1 MGGEGD
7 IMEEDEDAAA
17 MAMTTTG
24 TDRTRYTREERDLT
38 TFVRLQYQVRCKM
51 GNGRFQVSNPRCLG
65 KFIPLSDTEG
75 PYLVSS

>member
-38 TFVRLQYQVRCKM
+38 PCVRLQSQVRCKM
-51 GNGRFQVSNPRCLG
+51 E
-65 KFIPLSDTEG
+65 IPSL
-75 PYLVSS
+75 